1 MNDYHLKA
9 ADATALYDVLEAAGV
24 VRLVPAQPALN
35 VPDKTMYAYAYK
47 VDGEI
52 EETLWH
58 EKLEGD
64 ALLQFVKNDWSE
76 FPEEQAKVVEAWFKE
91 EVVYPGYQSDAI
103 SAHYVITDAHKY
115 ALDVIGAIYKP
126 TGKVLQTE
134 DGEVPEMK
142 PVDGFH
148 ANVRVID
155 ATGFNPDN
163 IASVAIDKP
172 DHPVR
177 GWA

>member
-1 MNDYHLKA
+1 MNDYYLKA

-24 VRLVPAQPALN
+24 V
-35 VPDKTMYAYAYK
+35 T
-47 VDGEI
+47 
-52 EETLWH
+52 
-58 EKLEGD
+58 EGD
-64 ALLQFVKNDWSE
+64 QGWHV
-76 FPEEQAKVVEAWFKE
+76 
-91 EVVYPGYQSDAI
+91 
-103 SAHYVITDAHKY
+103 TDGHKY

-126 TGKVLQTE
+126 TGKVLRTD
-134 DGEVPEMK
+134 DGEVPEME
-142 PVDGFH
+142 PLDGFH
-148 ANVRVID
+148 ANLRVID